1 METPEVKDSTC
12 VDKMNIISVH
22 IILLNLQI
30 CQLLFSQDSIV
41 KWGLAEVVYGDV
53 KTDKCTVFCL

>member
-1 METPEVKDSTC
+1 METQEVQDSAC

-22 IILLNLQI
+22 LILLNLQI
-30 CQLLFSQDSIV
+30 CQLLFSQDSIA